1 MVPTLATLSG
11 PTLSGSAVSPLE
23 SPSLIHMRGRTEP
36 IKYFIGVEAPVGT
49 EMPGGLLE
57 AKHREPEPGL
67 RSLGKLVQER
77 GSEVVPSS
85 LTCPWEAQQGSVSS
99 EVGGRGEAQVGSGE
113 GAWEGRSPAAWRSP
127 SGPFHQLS
135 SGPAPNR
142 KFSLSPTLCPALW
155 YLG

>member
-99 EVGGRGEAQVGSGE
+99 EVGVGGKLRWGVEKGLGKEEAQQHGGLPQDPSTNSALGRHPTGS
-113 GAWEGRSPAAWRSP
+113 SVC
-127 SGPFHQLS
+127 HL
-135 SGPAPNR
+135 
-142 KFSLSPTLCPALW
+142 LCAQHC
-155 YLG
+155 GI